1 MLNEKHRDLLISR
14 GVIVNDERY
23 DLRSFLKQSDKWWV
37 VLFQAIRRRLRSK
50 DAVSTEEL
58 AQVQKHFPSLVVS
71 AVTQHFQ
78 HMARL
83 KGETEPDIEA
93 YTCIRV
99 LLGQDGVEHEFRES
113 VLSALA
119 AQWPQLANRFYV
131 RSIDGEQKDF
141 GFFFVAIGVD
151 SLASQANE
159 LLEPVRVDLKSVG
172 KEYSAEFT
180 RYGANQARQAE
191 AHDLLR
197 VIWASESE
205 RFSVESTD
213 LHRDVLPDQ
222 AQHWMERR
230 VECRVSLHR
239 TETGWVVGYNEHSV
253 FVPLGIERVEL
264 PGSSFVFELVDRRSG
279 DVG

>member
-1 MLNEKHRDLLISR
+1 MLNEKHRALLMSR

-23 DLRSFLKQSDKWWV
+23 DLRSYLKQSDKWWV

-50 DAVSTEEL
+50 EASTEEL

-83 KGETEPDIEA
+83 EGETEPDIE
-93 YTCIRV
+93 TFKCIRV
-99 LLGQDGVEHEFRES
+99 LLGQDSVEHEFRES

-119 AQWPQLANRFYV
+119 MHWPQLANRFYV

-151 SLASQANE
+151 SLTSQANE

-180 RYGANQARQAE
+180 RYGAKQAHQAE
-191 AHDLLR
+191 AHDVLN

-213 LHRDVLPDQ
+213 LHRDVLPEA

-230 VECRVSLHR
+230 VECRASLHR
-239 TETGWVVGYNEHSV
+239 TESGWVIGYNEHSV
-253 FVPLGIERVEL
+253 FVPLGLERVEL
-264 PGSSFVFELVDRRSG
+264 PGSPFVFELVDRRGG
-279 DVG
+279 DVA